1 MGKYSNPSGLSCSF
15 CHKPQKEVDKI
26 IAGPN
31 VFICSE
37 CIKLCMDIIH
47 DKSQRK
53 PMAWGHAKIP
63 PPAKIKEFL
72 DQYVIGQDLAKR
84 KIAVAVYNHYKRVEV
99 NTGRKSEES
108 DVELQKSNL
117 LLIGGTGTGK
127 TLMAQTLARFLD
139 VPFVIA
145 DATTLTEAGYVGED
159 VENIVQALYQAS
171 NNNLERTQRGIVYV
185 DEIDK
190 LAKKNFTS
198 SVSRDVSGEGVQ
210 QALLKLLEGTQANI
224 QVRGSKRLPNQ
235 EYLQVDT
242 TNILFIVGGSFEGLT
257 KLIESR
263 VGRRSVGFLAGGHD
277 KQADPDRTSLH
288 DVAIEDLEKFGLI
301 PEFIGRLP
309 VIAVMDA
316 LSADD
321 MVKILEE
328 PKNSLVKQYQKLFR
342 FEKVKLS
349 FSDEALR
356 AVAERAV
363 ARKAGARSLRSILE
377 AVMLEVMYEMPSHE
391 NLEEIVVEEEVITE
405 GAEPRYVPIHDYK
418 VPV

>member
-99 NTGRKSEES
+99 NTGRKAEQS

-127 TLMAQTLARFLD
+127 TLLAQTLARFLD

-242 TNILFIVGGSFEGLT
+242 TNILFIVGGSFEGLS
-257 KLIESR
+257 KIVESR
-263 VGRRSVGFLAGGHD
+263 VGRRSVGFLAGGHEPT
-277 KQADPDRTSLH
+277 DPDRSSLH

-316 LSADD
+316 LSVDD
-321 MVKILEE
+321 MVRILRE
-328 PKNSLVKQYQKLFR
+328 PKNSLIKQYQKLFR

-349 FSDEALR
+349 FEPEALR

-377 AVMLEVMYEMPSHE
+377 AVMLEVMYEMPSQE
-391 NLEEIVVEEEVITE
+391 NLEEVIIGEEVITE
-405 GAEPRYVPIHDYK
+405 GAEPRFVPIHDYK

>member
-99 NTGRKSEES
+99 NTGRKAEQS

-127 TLMAQTLARFLD
+127 TLLAQTLARFLD

-242 TNILFIVGGSFEGLT
+242 TNILFIVGGSFEGLS
-257 KLIESR
+257 KIVESR
-263 VGRRSVGFLAGGHD
+263 VGRRSVGFLAGGHEPT
-277 KQADPDRTSLH
+277 DPDRSSLH

-316 LSADD
+316 LSVDD
-321 MVKILEE
+321 MVRILRE
-328 PKNSLVKQYQKLFR
+328 PKNSLIKQYQKLFR
-342 FEKVKLS
+342 FEKVKLD
-349 FSDEALR
+349 FTDEALQ

-377 AVMLEVMYEMPSHE
+377 AVMLEVMYEMPSQE
-391 NLEEIVVEEEVITE
+391 NLEEVIIEEEVITE
-405 GAEPRYVPIHDYK
+405 GAEPRYVPVHDLK

>member
-99 NTGRKSEES
+99 NTGRKAEQS

-242 TNILFIVGGSFEGLT
+242 TNILFIVGGSFEGLS
-257 KLIESR
+257 KIVESR
-263 VGRRSVGFLAGGHD
+263 VGRRSVGFLAAGHAE
-277 KQADPDRTSLH
+277 QDPDRSSLH
-288 DVAIEDLEKFGLI
+288 DVAIEDLERFGLI

-321 MVKILEE
+321 MVKILGE

-349 FSDEALR
+349 FTDEALR

-377 AVMLEVMYEMPSHE
+377 SVMLEVMYEMPSHE
-391 NLEEIVVEEEVITE
+391 NLEEVIVGEDVITE
-405 GAEPRYVPIHDYK
+405 GAEPSYVPIHDYK

>member
-99 NTGRKSEES
+99 NTGRKAEES

-159 VENIVQALYQAS
+159 VENIIQALYQAS
-171 NNNLERTQRGIVYV
+171 NSNLERTQRGIVYV

-242 TNILFIVGGSFEGLT
+242 TNILFIVGGSFEGLP
-257 KLIESR
+257 KIVESR
-263 VGRRSVGFLAGGHD
+263 VGRRSVGFLAGGHEE
-277 KQADPDRTSLH
+277 QDPDRSSLH

-309 VIAVMDA
+309 VIAVMDP

-321 MVKILEE
+321 MVRILAE

-349 FSDEALR
+349 FSTEALR

-377 AVMLEVMYEMPSHE
+377 SVMLEVMYEMPSHE
-391 NLEEIVVEEEVITE
+391 NLEEVVVDEEVITE
-405 GAEPRYVPIHDYK
+405 GAQPRYVPIHDYK

>member
-1 MGKYSNPSGLSCSF
+1 
-15 CHKPQKEVDKI
+15 
-26 IAGPN
+26 
-31 VFICSE
+31 
-37 CIKLCMDIIH
+37 
-47 DKSQRK
+47 
-53 PMAWGHAKIP
+53 MAWGHAKIP

-99 NTGRKSEES
+99 NTGRKADTN

-257 KLIESR
+257 KIVESR
-263 VGRRSVGFLAGGHD
+263 VGRRSVGFLAGGHQE
-277 KQADPDRTSLH
+277 KDPDRSSLH

-321 MVKILEE
+321 MVRILEE

-349 FSDEALR
+349 FSDDALR

-363 ARKAGARSLRSILE
+363 ERKAGARSLRSILE
-377 AVMLEVMYEMPSHE
+377 AVMLEVMYEMPSQD
-391 NLEEIVVEEEVITE
+391 NLEEVIVEEDVITD
-405 GAEPRYVPIHDYK
+405 GAEPRFVPVHDYK

>member
-99 NTGRKSEES
+99 NTTRKAEEA

-171 NNNLERTQRGIVYV
+171 NNNIERTQRGIVYV

-190 LAKKNFTS
+190 LAKKNFSS

-257 KLIESR
+257 KIVESR
-263 VGRRSVGFLAGGHD
+263 VGRRSVGFLASGHE
-277 KQADPDRTSLH
+277 QQQDPDRTSLH
-288 DVAIEDLEKFGLI
+288 DLAIEDLEKFGLI

-316 LSADD
+316 LRTED
-321 MVKILEE
+321 MVKILSE

-349 FSDEALR
+349 FTPEALH

-377 AVMLEVMYEMPSHE
+377 TVMLEVMYEMPSHE
-391 NLEEIVVEEEVITE
+391 NLSEVVIDEDVICE
-405 GAEPRYVPIHDYK
+405 GAEPRYLPVHDYK